1 MSVYSL
7 IKELCVELLNEGDN
21 KECNIASAKRVA
33 FEVLLKNS
41 QNEHLCSEKIIEDY
55 QFCSF
60 ELKVLNKAD
69 DAEQLDKYIEKVK
82 ENEELLLPISCLL
95 INLKNIESEVKGKR
109 NQVRNLYNCVLE
121 CNNKG
126 HYFIFRM
133 IISSCYHRVHF

>member
-41 QNEHLCSEKIIEDY
+41 QNEHLCTEKLIEDY

-109 NQVRNLYNCVLE
+109 NQVQIYTIAC
-121 CNNKG
+121 
-126 HYFIFRM
+126 
-133 IISSCYHRVHF
+133 

>member
-21 KECNIASAKRVA
+21 KECNIASTKRVA

-41 QNEHLCSEKIIEDY
+41 QNEHLCSEKLIEDY

-95 INLKNIESEVKGKR
+95 INLKNIETEVKGKR
-109 NQVRNLYNCVLE
+109 NQVQIYTIAC
-121 CNNKG
+121 
-126 HYFIFRM
+126 
-133 IISSCYHRVHF
+133 